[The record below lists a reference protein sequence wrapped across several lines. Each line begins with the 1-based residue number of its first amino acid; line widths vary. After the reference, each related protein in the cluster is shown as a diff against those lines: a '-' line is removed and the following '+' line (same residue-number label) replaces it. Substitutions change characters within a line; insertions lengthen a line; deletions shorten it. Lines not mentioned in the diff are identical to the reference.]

1 MKLKRSRLGDSLN
14 LQQVLTP
21 ISAKTL
27 DAEIPQVLDEEDL
40 ARRVEDEFQRRQRAR
55 HFPGARYAI
64 KRFLVRTTRI
74 AVGLIIGVLSLR
86 PLDFAFKTLEQ
97 PFSSLSPLGLIVSV
111 LAAVF
116 GIGAVVWAP
125 RIAFGESE
133 SREMHDAR
141 LEGEMRLAIENELRW
156 RWENAQAPANW
167 QKTNAAY
174 KGRQAIARLS
184 RR

>member
-40 ARRVEDEFQRRQRAR
+40 ARRVEDEFQRRRRAGD
-55 HFPGARYAI
+55 FPGARYAV

-74 AVGLIIGVLSLR
+74 AVGFVIGVLSLWA
-86 PLDFAFKTLEQ
+86 LEFAFKALER
-97 PFSSLSPLGLIVSV
+97 PFSSLSALDLIVSV

-116 GIGAVVWAP
+116 GIAAVWWAP
-125 RIAFGESE
+125 G
-133 SREMHDAR
+133 
-141 LEGEMRLAIENELRW
+141 
-156 RWENAQAPANW
+156 
-167 QKTNAAY
+167 
-174 KGRQAIARLS
+174 
-184 RR
+184 

>member
-1 MKLKRSRLGDSLN
+1 M
-14 LQQVLTP
+14 
-21 ISAKTL
+21 
-27 DAEIPQVLDEEDL
+27 PQVLDQGDL

-55 HFPGARYAI
+55 NFPGARYAI

-74 AVGLIIGVLSLR
+74 AIGFGIGILSLE
-86 PLDFAFKTLEQ
+86 PLEFAFKTALEQ

-156 RWENAQAPANW
+156 RRENAQAPANW